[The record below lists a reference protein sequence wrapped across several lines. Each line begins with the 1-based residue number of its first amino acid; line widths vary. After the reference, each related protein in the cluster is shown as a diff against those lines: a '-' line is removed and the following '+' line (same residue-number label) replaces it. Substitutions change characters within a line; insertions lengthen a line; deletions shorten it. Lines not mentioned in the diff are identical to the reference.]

1 MQECVGFSTDSAAA
15 AQQRLHPTAVGAQ
28 PEGIEGSGMRPP
40 RVSHM
45 TLGKATGKAVA
56 FATFASSMSS
66 PCFGK
71 HQTAYRSRHA
81 PRDACRHCS
90 VFAARLAA
98 CAVCLSLRAVFRV
111 CHDLLSVFGFGCN
124 FLCEARIFGAAMY
137 APSS

>member
-1 MQECVGFSTDSAAA
+1 MIA
-15 AQQRLHPTAVGAQ
+15 R
-28 PEGIEGSGMRPP
+28 
-40 RVSHM
+40 
-45 TLGKATGKAVA
+45 TLGEWNLLANTRWSRRRETIERRGSSRWRKVTGKTVA